1 MKTLLERL
9 EGIQSKE
16 RKLVVKDSIA
26 HLIDAQQA
34 IVLMAKEYQENYLKT
49 RLTRVKSVEKPTV
62 TATDYKIGDW
72 ILCGWQGLAL
82 GGILDNIQEGA
93 AVLARTFQCR

>member
-1 MKTLLERL
+1 VKTLLERL

-16 RKLVVKDSIA
+16 RKLVAKDSIA
-26 HLIDAQQA
+26 HIDAQQA

-72 ILCGWQGLAL
+72 ILCA
-82 GGILDNIQEGA
+82 
-93 AVLARTFQCR
+93 